1 MGADLILIP
10 TANTTDEPMEMF
22 EWEIRVQAFQ
32 NSNHCNDIDKMGKR
46 KNHFKNSYKETINN
60 INGYKNCVKGG
71 KTVDK

>member
-1 MGADLILIP
+1 M
-10 TANTTDEPMEMF
+10 
-22 EWEIRVQAFQ
+22 W
-32 NSNHCNDIDKMGKR
+32 KR